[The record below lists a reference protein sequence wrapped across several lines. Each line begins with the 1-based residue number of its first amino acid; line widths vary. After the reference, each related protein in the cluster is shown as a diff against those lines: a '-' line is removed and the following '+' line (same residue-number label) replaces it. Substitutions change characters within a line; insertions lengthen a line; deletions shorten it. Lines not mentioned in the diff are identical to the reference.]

1 MGGERIAVLSH
12 PAGCSFSFIIVIVPL
27 IGQVVNGN
35 GGKDFC
41 ETRGKLF
48 MFSPPVENNG
58 FDVQLEHQ

>member
-1 MGGERIAVLSH
+1 MGGERTAILSH
-12 PAGCSFSFIIVIVPL
+12 PAGCFFSFIIAIVPL

-41 ETRGKLF
+41 ETRGNSF

-58 FDVQLEHQ
+58 SDVQLEHQ